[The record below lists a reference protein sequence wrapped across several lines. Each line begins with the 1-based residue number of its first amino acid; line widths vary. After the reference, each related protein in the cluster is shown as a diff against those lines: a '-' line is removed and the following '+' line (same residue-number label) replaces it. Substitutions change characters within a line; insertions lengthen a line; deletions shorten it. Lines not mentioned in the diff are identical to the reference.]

1 MISLLAVLVWM
12 TPGDARLT
20 VNGLPWFG
28 ENQQELIRLPRR
40 LESALP
46 PAVWRLGLSPAGGR
60 IRFRTN
66 STLLAVRLEY
76 PSPPDMTNMSDFGQT
91 GVDLYLDGVYHAT
104 AVAPKDAA
112 PGKAAETVL
121 FKDLPAAEREVTLY
135 LPLYKPVKVLG
146 VAVDDGA
153 AVKPPARFAVAKPVV
168 FYGTSITQG
177 GCASRPGMSYQAILG
192 RALQLD
198 HVNLGFSGN
207 GRGEAVVAN
216 LVAEVDASLFVL
228 DFSQNNPTLESLVA
242 VYEPFLQ
249 TLRTK
254 HPNTPILAI
263 TPIAAAKNP
272 ARLEA
277 MREHIRKVVSA
288 QIAAGDRNLTLVDG
302 LSLLGPG
309 EVDGTVDGVH
319 PNDLGFQRMADR
331 LAPTVAAILKRPP
344 VALVDDREIVV
355 TSAAAVERK
364 RAELIEFIWGAGGF
378 PQGRP
383 ARVERGVASPVAGLP
398 AVRSVERF
406 TIRMAAGQENTTY
419 HLAPVKGNGR
429 LVVLH
434 HGHACSFDDA
444 GEARGGGMAHTAR
457 RLLEAGFALLLVHMP
472 HFRPGD
478 CAGPSHGDL
487 FALPMVGGSTLQL
500 FLEPTAQS
508 LNALRGRYK
517 RVDMVGLSG
526 GGWTTVVY
534 SALDPG
540 IRASFP
546 VAGAVPLHLRTGG
559 SVGDLEQFLPAFYR
573 RAGYLDLFVMGAMG
587 RQQTHIFNRRDNCC
601 FGEAQ
606 HDARKLQ
613 AAPYPE
619 SYRGFGEAVQKVV
632 GGQGRFTVEIDEAA
646 THHMISPW
654 AVERMLEL
662 LKQ

>member
-1 MISLLAVLVWM
+1 
-12 TPGDARLT
+12 
-20 VNGLPWFG
+20 
-28 ENQQELIRLPRR
+28 
-40 LESALP
+40 
-46 PAVWRLGLSPAGGR
+46 
-60 IRFRTN
+60 
-66 STLLAVRLEY
+66 
-76 PSPPDMTNMSDFGQT
+76 
-91 GVDLYLDGVYHAT
+91 
-104 AVAPKDAA
+104 
-112 PGKAAETVL
+112 
-121 FKDLPAAEREVTLY
+121 
-135 LPLYKPVKVLG
+135 
-146 VAVDDGA
+146 
-153 AVKPPARFAVAKPVV
+153 
-168 FYGTSITQG
+168 
-177 GCASRPGMSYQAILG
+177 
-192 RALQLD
+192 
-198 HVNLGFSGN
+198 
-207 GRGEAVVAN
+207 
-216 LVAEVDASLFVL
+216 VDASLFVL

-487 FALPMVGGSTLQL
+487 FALPMVGGSALQL